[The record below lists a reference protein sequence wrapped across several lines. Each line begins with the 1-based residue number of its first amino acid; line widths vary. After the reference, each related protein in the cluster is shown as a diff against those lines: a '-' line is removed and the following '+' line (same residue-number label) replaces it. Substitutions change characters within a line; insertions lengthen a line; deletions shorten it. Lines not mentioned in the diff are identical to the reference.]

1 MGQVWS
7 PTSSSQFSL
16 FYVFYFIFILLLWY
30 HNDHHHHH
38 PPHPHPDQNANQND
52 ENLPIR
58 AILVGKTFSTPGSI
72 VAPVSSSEQICTLWK
87 SFLEIYIG
95 EHPLPM
101 WQAVWYTG
109 LHLPGRV
116 YGLCLL
122 PNKVRISP
130 GWLLYKY
137 MSILIMMIRM
147 KSTCHKWERWRGSW
161 GLVPRKKFVGTR
173 GSLGLTGTP
182 FKPYKPL
189 LGLLGLSFSP

>member
-72 VAPVSSSEQICTLWK
+72 FAPVSSSEQICTLWK

-116 YGLCLL
+116 YGLRLL

-130 GWLLYKY
+130 GWLLYINACSFWAQWSECWAPATGGKD
-137 MSILIMMIRM
+137 
-147 KSTCHKWERWRGSW
+147 EEE
-161 GLVPRKKFVGTR
+161 VGAS
-173 GSLGLTGTP
+173 SLARSSSEPTTVSVWP
-182 FKPYKPL
+182 AL
-189 LGLLGLSFSP
+189 LLSHINHCLGC